1 MLTRPPLILALLSAL
16 PLAASAQDAPPPS
29 EVRVT
34 TRGGGARVAG
44 RIAEESGEA
53 IVLES
58 AGWRVRL
65 PMSSILCVRGP
76 EGWRIPLADAAE
88 TRALHAES
96 RGDLDAAY
104 RALCD
109 QLGLLAAAQ
118 QAGGISA
125 EEAGAVAE
133 FALERLDGLSYQ
145 AGKVSDVVRRFA
157 RYAQGEDF
165 TPLARAR
172 ARTLLVDQLRTLG
185 QLDLAQE
192 QVRELGVL
200 TRFYLI
206 GPFDNERG
214 RGFSLGYPPEKD
226 PFDPAAKAAGKGLEI
241 GWRALPAAQPPGG
254 VIDLDE
260 LVRPNDQC
268 LAYLVTYLHVE
279 RATPVALRLGSDEAA
294 ELWVNRVSLLERGV
308 RREYAP
314 DQDHV
319 GVVLQPGWNEVLL
332 KVADQ
337 TGDWRFRLRVT
348 TPGGNPAPWV
358 RQATLAE
365 IQGRP
370 SFPLGEAPRVE
381 VARDGRAALAA
392 HVTRFPRDEHAW
404 FHLGY
409 LHYLTGGHDSTEHP
423 DREAF
428 KRAVELA
435 PRQAGYRMFLAATLR
450 AAGEFSVNAEYN
462 AWRQCLEQVLTH
474 DPEHPRARML
484 LADYYLDVLGNAERA
499 RELLE
504 PVVREHPRVLSA
516 RLVWRDV
523 LVALARAPLAR
534 GELSKL
540 CDEVEERLSNEESEV
555 WPLELLDEALE
566 EAERRGDQGRVAYL
580 LDQRFAADQ
589 SSAWTLLQ
597 LSERREELGQRGI
610 AEQLLKRALA
620 LEPGL
625 VFLRLELSDFRR
637 RGGDLKGALAALGEA
652 IELRPQDPELW
663 ERRGRLRE
671 RLRDAAGA
679 RADFEQALALDPKR
693 NELRKYLAYLDRGQ
707 RKAPVRFE
715 REWVIEPEP
724 LVEAARKHPL
734 DPKRTHRVVLRQEVD
749 RVNPDG
755 TKSSWTQLILRV
767 ESREGASQL
776 RRYGIGYQ
784 SDQSIEVQ
792 RGRLYRQ
799 DGSVSD
805 APVGSRR
812 GFTGGE
818 FVRGQGFTLAFPPLS
833 PGDILELRYRIDDQE
848 QGFFGD
854 YYGRTVAFQ
863 DQVHVDRMRFV
874 LIAPRS
880 RELYF
885 HSPGA
890 RVGEPREIAGDETR
904 TWVWERSGA
913 EPLESEPNMPWM
925 KEALPTLQVSSFKD
939 WNTFSRWYWGLVK
952 GQHEVDDAI
961 RAKVAELTQGAPT
974 TEDKIRR
981 IYEFVVTEIG
991 YSDDWEFGVH
1001 GFKPYNATKIFARR
1015 FGDCKDKATLIGT
1028 MLSVIG
1034 VEAHPVLIFG
1044 EDGRGRE
1051 DLSLPLMSHFN
1062 HCISWVDFEGG
1073 IFLDGTAEYHPYK
1086 TLPSMDYGA
1095 EVVVIKPEQALL
1107 KEIPFRGPMANGMK
1121 ERHEVVLSADG
1132 AGRVKSTL
1140 LGSGTF
1146 DVILR
1151 EWMTTEGRRR
1161 EELQP
1166 KVGRFYNGA
1175 KVLKVEAGDPVD
1187 LSKPLPVEVEAVI
1200 PRMLRPGQDGGFELV
1215 EMRSWLFD
1223 LVYLRGGKLSDLAAD
1238 SRRTHDVVLSVPSG
1252 VEEAVRYVLPK
1263 GTRVRSLPK
1272 AVQLKTS
1279 FGTYERI
1286 YVRKQGGVEVR
1297 RVLRIETNRIPQ
1309 AQYEAFRKF
1318 VEQID
1323 RAERERP
1330 VIEQGGS
1337 EQ

>member
-1 MLTRPPLILALLSAL
+1 M
-16 PLAASAQDAPPPS
+16 
-29 EVRVT
+29 RVT
-34 TRGGGARVAG
+34 TRGGGAPVAG
-44 RIAEESGEA
+44 RIVEENGEA
-53 IVLES
+53 IVLDS

-65 PMSSILCVRGP
+65 PMSSILTVRGA
-76 EGWRIPLADAAE
+76 EGWRIPLADVAE
-88 TRALHAES
+88 SEALFAES
-96 RGDLDAAY
+96 RGDLEAAY
-104 RALCD
+104 RALAD

-118 QAGGISA
+118 KAGGVSA
-125 EEAGAVAE
+125 AEAGAVAE
-133 FALERLDGLSYQ
+133 VALERLDGLAYQ
-145 AGKVSDVVRRFA
+145 AGKVSDVVQRFA
-157 RYAQGEDF
+157 RYAQGEVF
-165 TPLARAR
+165 TPMTRAR
-172 ARTLLVDQLRTLG
+172 AKTLLVDQLRTLG

-192 QVRELGVL
+192 QVQELGVL

-214 RGFSLGYPPEKD
+214 RGFSLAYPPEKD
-226 PFDPAAKAAGKGLEI
+226 PFDPAAKAQGKGLEI
-241 GWRALPAAQPPGG
+241 AWRPLPVERPPSG
-254 VIDLDE
+254 VVDLDE

-268 LAYLVTYLHVE
+268 LAYVVTYLQVE
-279 RATPVALRLGSDEAA
+279 RETPVALRLGSDEAA

-308 RREYAP
+308 RREYSP

-348 TPGGNPAPWV
+348 SPEGGPAAGV
-358 RQATLAE
+358 KEATLAE
-365 IQGRP
+365 IKGQP
-370 SFPLGEAPRVE
+370 AFPLGKAPRCE
-381 VARDGRAALAA
+381 VARDGRATLAA
-392 HVTRFPRDEHAW
+392 RVARFPQDARAW
-404 FHLGY
+404 FQLGY

-435 PRQAGYRMFLAATLR
+435 PRQAGYRMFLASTLR

-462 AWRQCLEQVLTH
+462 AWRQCLEQVLAH
-474 DPEHPRARML
+474 DAEHPRARML

-504 PVVREHPRVLSA
+504 PVIEKHPRLLEA

-534 GELSKL
+534 GELDKL
-540 CDEVEERLSNEESEV
+540 CEELEERLSNEEVEV
-555 WPLELLDEALE
+555 WPLQLLDEAYE
-566 EAERRGDQGRVAYL
+566 EAKRRGDEGRVGYL
-580 LDQRFAADQ
+580 LDQRFAADR
-589 SSAWTLLQ
+589 SSSWTLLQ
-597 LSERREELGQRGI
+597 LAERREKLGQRGI

-625 VFLRLELSDFRR
+625 VYLRLELSDFRR
-637 RGGDLKGALAALGEA
+637 RGGDLKGAVAALGQA

-671 RLRDAAGA
+671 RIADAAGA
-679 RADFEQALALDPKR
+679 RADFEQSLALDPKR
-693 NELRKYLAYLDRGQ
+693 TELRKYLAYLDRGK
-707 RKAPVRFE
+707 RRAISHFE

-724 LVEAARKHPL
+724 LVAAARKHPL
-734 DPKRTHRVVLRQEVD
+734 DKKRTHRVVLRQEVD

-767 ESREGASQL
+767 ESREGATQL
-776 RRYGIGYQ
+776 RRYGIGYE

-792 RGRLYRQ
+792 RGRLYRA
-799 DGSVSD
+799 DGTVSD

-818 FVRGQGFTLAFPPLS
+818 FVRRQGFTVAFPALS

-863 DQVHVDRMRFV
+863 DQVVVDRMRFV

-880 RELYF
+880 RELYL
-885 HSPGA
+885 HSPGG
-890 RVGEPREIAGDETR
+890 RVGKPQEVVGEETR
-904 TWVWERSGA
+904 TWVWEARGVA
-913 EPLESEPNMPWM
+913 PLETEPNMPWM

-939 WNTFSRWYWGLVK
+939 WNTFSSWYWGLVK

-961 RAKVAELTQGAPT
+961 RAKVAELVAGAKT

-1095 EVVVIKPEQALL
+1095 EVVVITPKQALL

-1121 ERHEVVLSADG
+1121 ERHEVVLSEDG

-1146 DVILR
+1146 EVILR

-1175 KVLKVEAGDPVD
+1175 KVLKVDAGDPVD
-1187 LSKPLPVEVEAVI
+1187 LSKPLPVQVEAVI
-1200 PRMLRPGQDGGFELV
+1200 PRMLRPAQDGGFELV

-1223 LVYLRGGKLSDLAAD
+1223 MVYLRGGKLSDLAAD
-1238 SRRTHDVVLSVPSG
+1238 TQRTHDVVLSVPSG

-1272 AVQLKTS
+1272 PVELKTS
-1279 FGTYERI
+1279 FGSYQRV
-1286 YVRKQGGVEVR
+1286 YVRKPGGIEVQ